1 MTFTEKD
8 LSEML
13 ADRSHAVLVPPD
25 LAATVE
31 RKGRSRRRRNRFA
44 AGAALVAGAATAA
57 LVVADLNFGDP
68 AARDVLSKSTS
79 APAPGR
85 GQEVPPPGS
94 KLPNTP
100 ELRAALSGVVKVTAT
115 APQCQRHLEGTGFV
129 YAPER
134 VMTLAHIVAGARGRP
149 EVQQPHGVKRKGQV
163 VLYDPRRD
171 IAVLHVPGLTTPPLK
186 FNRAGKAG
194 DSAVIAGFP
203 RSKSTSRTDTAAQ
216 IRFKQRASG
225 PDIYRSS
232 QVTREIFAVRG
243 RVEPGLSG
251 APLLAADGRVY
262 GMIFAASLNDAN
274 TGYALTAREVAADAQ
289 AGRTATQ
296 PVSTGRCSD

>member
-13 ADRSHAVLVPPD
+13 ADRSRAVLVPPD

-57 LVVADLNFGDP
+57 LVVADLNSGST
-68 AARDVLSKSTS
+68 AGRDVFSKSTS
-79 APAPGR
+79 APAPGH
-85 GQEVPPPGS
+85 GQEVPPPVS
-94 KLPNTP
+94 KHPSTP
-100 ELRAALSGVVKVTAT
+100 ELRAALSGVIKVTAT
-115 APQCQRHLEGTGFV
+115 ARDCLRHLEGTGFV

-134 VMTLAHIVAGARGRP
+134 VMTLAHVVAGARGRP
-149 EVQQPHGVKRKGQV
+149 EVQLPHGVKRKAQV

-171 IAVLHVPGLTTPPLK
+171 IAVLYVPGLPTPPLK

-194 DSAVIAGFP
+194 DPALIAGFP
-203 RSKSTSRTDTAAQ
+203 KSKVTSRADIAAQ
-216 IRFKQRASG
+216 IRARQRAQG
-225 PDIYRSS
+225 PDIYHSGH
-232 QVTREIFAVRG
+232 VNREIFAVRG

-251 APLLAADGRVY
+251 APLLAADGAVY
-262 GMIFAASLNDAN
+262 GVIFAAALNDNN